1 MENTQSE
8 HTTYTAIA
16 VPADPAAAILE
27 LVMLRKKTA
36 ERLAA
41 IDAALAETLGTD
53 LPSVQIDDASA

>member
-8 HTTYTAIA
+8 HTTYTAIPG
-16 VPADPAAAILE
+16 PAHPAAAILE

-53 LPSVQIDDASA
+53 LPTVQIDDASA